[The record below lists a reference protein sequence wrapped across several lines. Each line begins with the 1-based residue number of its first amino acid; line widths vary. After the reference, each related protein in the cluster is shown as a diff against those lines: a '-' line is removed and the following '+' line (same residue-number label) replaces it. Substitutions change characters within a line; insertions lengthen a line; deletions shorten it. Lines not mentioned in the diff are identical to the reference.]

1 MNYMSTEMTETSAKL
16 PERNDIII
24 RNGDGEAVP
33 MVRDLFQALAVS
45 PAPTQDEAALH
56 RTNLLMAEL
65 FVAALGID
73 QEVRFAGTPAWTLLC
88 RTIGFGIALD
98 LLELCR
104 LRERGGSDPDFTADK
119 IAALARQVGDISKYS
134 SRAAPVIGWPL
145 EDLVYALVERLGPET
160 ARTELRLSIDHVRM
174 PAIHAHVVSMVAL
187 RQLLA
192 ILRRRYETR
201 AAGPI
206 GMSVSKAGNEVT
218 LIVVDHAYRGAPGDD
233 GRRNGLMRFGGS
245 IDASFL
251 CRCPDAHTESITMR
265 FDLPALK

>member
-1 MNYMSTEMTETSAKL
+1 MNYMSTETSETSATL
-16 PERNDIII
+16 PGGNDII
-24 RNGDGEAVP
+24 RNGGAEAAP
-33 MVRDLFQALAVS
+33 IVRDMFQALAVP

-65 FVAALGID
+65 FITALGID
-73 QEVRFAGTPAWTLLC
+73 QEVRFSGTPAWTLLC

-104 LRERGGSDPDFTADK
+104 LRELWGSDPDFTADK
-119 IAALARQVGDISKYS
+119 IAALVRKVSDISKYS
-134 SRAAPVIGWPL
+134 SRAAPVVGWPL

-160 ARTELRLSIDHVRM
+160 ARTEMRLGIDHVRM
-174 PAIHAHVVSMVAL
+174 PATHAHVVSMVAL
-187 RQLLA
+187 RLLLA

-206 GMSVSKAGNEVT
+206 ALSVTKAGNEVT
-218 LIVVDHAYRGAPGDD
+218 LIVADHAYRGAPGDD
-233 GRRNGLMRFGGS
+233 GRRNGLTRFGGS

-251 CRCPDAHTESITMR
+251 CQCPDDHTESITMR